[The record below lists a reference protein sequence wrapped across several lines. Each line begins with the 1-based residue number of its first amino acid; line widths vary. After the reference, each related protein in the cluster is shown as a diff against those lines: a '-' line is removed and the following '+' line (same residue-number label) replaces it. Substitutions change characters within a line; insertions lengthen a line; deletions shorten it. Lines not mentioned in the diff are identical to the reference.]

1 LSLRRRKHRRYLVA
15 AVAAGILAL
24 GAYVFTASNT
34 IPTSNAGSGGN
45 TISGYTVSNVSYTLN
60 ATNPQNVDQ
69 VAFTISPAG
78 ATTVK
83 AQLVT
88 GGTWYACTNSS
99 GSVTCNTT
107 VGTQATA
114 AAANNLTVVASQ

>member
-1 LSLRRRKHRRYLVA
+1 MSWRRRKHRRFLAA
-15 AVAAGILAL
+15 AVAAGVLGL

-34 IPTSNAGSGGN
+34 VPASNAGSGAN
-45 TISGYTVSNVSYTLN
+45 SISGYTISAVSYTLN
-60 ATNPQNVDQ
+60 TTNPQNVDQ

-88 GGTWYACTNSS
+88 GGTWYACVNSS

-114 AAANNLTVVASQ
+114 ATANNLTVVASQ